1 MRKEILLLLIGLL
14 SGYLFGG
21 YAQDKKVWNVSGSIQ
36 TNVLIP
42 QKDKAIGATGYETDV
57 LSNSY
62 ADVSIAHRNVEAGVR
77 MEYMKQPLPGFEV
90 DFKGWGVPHAYVK
103 GKYKGAEL
111 TLGTFYEQFGSGFVL
126 RAYEERSLGVDN
138 ALLGA
143 RLVYRP
149 LNTNL
154 TMKLLCGKQRSY
166 WSWNDAL
173 LTGGE
178 AEYAI
183 AMGEN
188 RRMVVGASY
197 LRKDEKEEALM
208 ADPLYALKVPTC
220 VEVMGVKASY
230 HTAHWQFLA
239 EGALKSQD
247 PSLDNGYIYRK
258 GYVGMLSATYS
269 KKGMS
274 VLAQMKRSDNMGFR
288 SKRSIQGMS
297 SYINHLPPFTLTHS
311 YALPA
316 IYPYATQPDGEW
328 AYQASA
334 AYRFKPRTTLGG
346 KYGMQLKLNFS
357 YVRAIEQNEKQS
369 ILGTLR
375 GSDGYGSAF
384 WKWGR
389 ETFYQDLNLQLEKR
403 LNKSLFLK
411 MMYMNLIYNKAVIE
425 GKGDNVRANIV
436 VADLRYSFTPK
447 MVLRTELQHLATRQD
462 EGNWWYGMAE
472 LSLASR
478 WMFSVSDMYNSG
490 VTKLHYYQGY
500 ITYSA
505 GAHRLAVGYGR
516 TRAGYN
522 CAGGVCRYIPSTK
535 GLTVSYNYSF

>member
-42 QKDKAIGATGYETDV
+42 QKDKAIGATEYESDV

-208 ADPLYALKVPTC
+208 ADPLYALKVPTR

-316 IYPYATQPDGEW
+316 IYPYGTQPDGEW